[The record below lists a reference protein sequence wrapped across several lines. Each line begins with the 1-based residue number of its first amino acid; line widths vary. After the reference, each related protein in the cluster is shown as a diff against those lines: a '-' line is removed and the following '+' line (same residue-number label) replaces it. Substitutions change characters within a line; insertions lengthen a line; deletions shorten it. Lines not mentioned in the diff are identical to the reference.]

1 MTSVSLH
8 WLHQAWC
15 QTRAFDV
22 LPQCTMTPTSV
33 KVVTFIK
40 EGVGMRLC
48 ETTVGGSVGGSVG
61 GRVGGPVTFMVTNAM
76 RNFVARLNELY
87 TTTHLEIETDKKTVT
102 FTIESVA
109 SALKYTFE
117 QVHFGEEQ
125 VIEPSLED
133 VSVRVPRLEWKSLC
147 FLSPSLGSLTLNC
160 VAQKRACTLRHDG
173 GRWSA
178 AIQLHE
184 KAPAT
189 LHFVGDAEA
198 IRRLSIVF
206 NTDVPFITLVFMK
219 CGVLKWLDER
229 GLSGYIAPVAGA
241 TQDEL

>member
-1 MTSVSLH
+1 
-8 WLHQAWC
+8 
-15 QTRAFDV
+15 
-22 LPQCTMTPTSV
+22 
-33 KVVTFIK
+33 
-40 EGVGMRLC
+40 MRLC
-48 ETTVGGSVGGSVG
+48 ETTMEGPA
-61 GRVGGPVTFMVTNAM
+61 GGPVTFIVTNAM

-87 TTTHLEIETDKKTVT
+87 TTTRLEIEADQKTVT

-117 QVHFGEEQ
+117 QVSFGEEQ
-125 VIEPSLED
+125 TIEPSVED
-133 VSVRVPRLEWKSLC
+133 VNVRVPRLEWKSLC
-147 FLSPSLGSLTLNC
+147 FLAPSLGSITLDC
-160 VAQKRACTLRHDG
+160 AARKRACTLRHDG

-184 KAPAT
+184 KAPDT

-219 CGVLKWLDER
+219 CGVLKWLDGR
-229 GLSGYIAPVAGA
+229 GLSGYIAPIAAPVR
-241 TQDEL
+241 